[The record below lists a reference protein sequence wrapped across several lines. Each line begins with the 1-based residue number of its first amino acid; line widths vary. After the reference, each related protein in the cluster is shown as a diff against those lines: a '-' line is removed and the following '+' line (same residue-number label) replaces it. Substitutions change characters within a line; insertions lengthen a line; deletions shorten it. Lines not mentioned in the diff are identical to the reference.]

1 MIEHRICARHI
12 YANLKKKHPHR
23 ADMKGKF
30 WKVAKSYNM
39 AQYNKRVDE
48 VKAYDMSVYD
58 SMMMKNPKNCSLA
71 FFTPSSTCDDVS
83 NNISESFNHA
93 VDPARS
99 MPLVE
104 MLETIRRRAML
115 RIEARKMKAMNHRG
129 KFSLKA
135 MEKVSEEQ
143 RKIRHCTIYPCGYE
157 VFEVKEINSSYKTK
171 MVDRTCT
178 CRKWEMSGLPCRH
191 ALKIIS
197 AKKRKQEDYM
207 AACYLTSTWRKQYE
221 TPIKAVHGINFW
233 KKTGDSEIIPPPTEP
248 ESSRGR
254 KKIPKRIKGRNES
267 PSKKK
272 TKVRN
277 QSPSK
282 VSRERRIIHC
292 GRCGEGGH
300 NARKCKNIGVP
311 VQRPPKKKN
320 VAQVEGSSQPTQ
332 SQVVD

>member
-1 MIEHRICARHI
+1 MVEHMKCARHI

-58 SMMMKNPKNCSLA
+58 SMMMKNPKNCSLV

-99 MPLVE
+99 MSLVE

-115 RIEARKMKAMNHRG
+115 RIEARKMRAMNHRG

-157 VFEVKEINSSYKTK
+157 VFEVKEKNSSYKTK

-178 CRKWEMSGLPCRH
+178 CRKWE
-191 ALKIIS
+191 
-197 AKKRKQEDYM
+197 
-207 AACYLTSTWRKQYE
+207 
-221 TPIKAVHGINFW
+221 
-233 KKTGDSEIIPPPTEP
+233 
-248 ESSRGR
+248 
-254 KKIPKRIKGRNES
+254 
-267 PSKKK
+267 
-272 TKVRN
+272 
-277 QSPSK
+277 
-282 VSRERRIIHC
+282 
-292 GRCGEGGH
+292 
-300 NARKCKNIGVP
+300 
-311 VQRPPKKKN
+311 
-320 VAQVEGSSQPTQ
+320 GSNQPTQ